1 MRKKGRRIGLL
12 TWRVAAYVGEYL
24 AHGADLP
31 LVTEVGG
38 ELTPE
43 PSGPIGG
50 GDARSQLLA
59 VVAALHAQQESQ
71 YPLRPFAP
79 VSHHMTVSVESLES
93 LEGKTSSTIARLDMT
108 RERRYAHASLLVRNQ
123 PRIDLEPV
131 WIEQPDGV
139 LDVFTRLQWPA
150 RQ

>member
-1 MRKKGRRIGLL
+1 MRKKRRRICLL

-24 AHGADLP
+24 AHGADLA
-31 LVTEVGG
+31 LVAEARG
-38 ELTPE
+38 ELTLE

-79 VSHHMTVSVESLES
+79 MSRHMTVSVENLES
-93 LEGKTSSTIARLDMT
+93 LDGKTYSAIARLDMT
-108 RERRYAHASLLVRNQ
+108 RERQYAHGSLLVRNQ

-139 LDVFTRLQWPA
+139 LDVFARLQWPA